1 MDEVLREEK
10 TGLHTQSRGVLGKRG
25 ARVALDQSIKIK
37 TLAKMG
43 DMRLP
48 RKHCLPHLWSCR
60 VFLRLSPFPA
70 LQKGSHSLQ
79 GLSRHARYPDPQAQ
93 EEKTGGW
100 KKMVGS
106 QVSTAWLEGAAGRGP
121 SQC

>member
-48 RKHCLPHLWSCR
+48 RKHCLPHLWSCSLPPP
-60 VFLRLSPFPA
+60 FPIPSPPERLSFSP
-70 LQKGSHSLQ
+70 
-79 GLSRHARYPDPQAQ
+79 RPQ
-93 EEKTGGW
+93 
-100 KKMVGS
+100 
-106 QVSTAWLEGAAGRGP
+106 
-121 SQC
+121 